1 MSVVSYAR
9 YTTATGRIT
18 GVGTCVL
25 SDLPLQAQSGETTMV
40 TDNVVNDA
48 KNYVVDGVL
57 TELQGFPEI
66 TKTVVNAS
74 GAYTITLANIPAGT
88 SVTWSDGFISEEN
101 DGTLE
106 CVVAFPDEYR
116 FLLEHVCHFPLE
128 IIVNV

>member
-1 MSVVSYAR
+1 MANFVVYN
-9 YTTATGRIT
+9 TAGAIQR
-18 GVGTCVL
+18 VGECME
-25 SDLPLQAQSGETTMV
+25 SDVPLQAGDGEFVFIPESACSDDTH
-40 TDNVVNDA
+40 
-48 KNYVVDGVL
+48 YVVDGVL
-57 TELQGFPEI
+57 TELQDFPEI
-66 TKTVVNAS
+66 TKTVVNAN

-116 FLLEHVCHFPLE
+116 FLLEHVCRFPLE